1 MKKTIKITSILCIIA
16 IVCTVL
22 LSSCGNSVKTAV
34 SYEDY
39 EIDSNMMK
47 YFLSIQYNNVVNQ
60 QYSTYSQYAQFLSDI
75 TFEEFME
82 QYVGFNPNKPLDE
95 QEIDDHDKL
104 LYPKDEIEGEN
115 IQTWKDYFE
124 LKTVKSIKQLLVYRA
139 EAIKLG
145 IELDENDQKKID
157 DQIEELLTE
166 LSKYYPE
173 YPESKYFE
181 FTYGKGVTKK
191 DVRKAMELE
200 AIATK
205 AAEHISDKIDSSIT
219 HAEIEQT
226 YNENKLKFDLVD
238 HLSYTFEVDYTDI
251 IEEVAG
257 EGKTAEKLTD
267 EEKAQVNNKYKEEIK
282 KAHDKAVELASVKT
296 PEEFEKWV
304 IKYAANEFYDKEF
317 NSATSKLSDY
327 EKPSTED
334 LTDIKAALIADV
346 IKNVESG
353 QRVDDEIYVSLSDG
367 FESYVVYGK
376 TVSKVF
382 FDAIKS
388 LKDSLYNTVIHE
400 KDYCKCEKTNYVF
413 PETNDYEEDKFS
425 VWAFAADRK
434 VNDIKNIE
442 NGDGADGTELDTT
455 KSLDRFTAE
464 VSIIK
469 KTAYKDETISRDVA
483 YMLFTKED
491 MANKA
496 VEALKAVNDLTKDK
510 FLKAAEDKNNK
521 ADAYSAFED
530 YLIGTMQSEDFDN
543 WLLSA
548 KAGEITQT
556 PIQMSDGSFMVAYYV
571 GEGELKAWEYT
582 VKGVIYEDDYAAYE
596 DRMNKDYLLSI
607 VVNNSVIDGISFGTP
622 KETLWDSIINGFES
636 LIYKIFGREVSTTPP
651 SSPAIVEKW
660 GITIEEGDIFIAPYD
675 PDSADRY
682 VVVNPNNAYVTEW
695 GFIPSD
701 GTIVNGSA
709 NSPSIETEITIPN
722 EDVIIVKPIT
732 PSITP
737 EVTIPNK
744 DIIIINPSASPSIET
759 DIVVVPKVN

>member
-1 MKKTIKITSILCIIA
+1 MKKTIKITSILCVIA
-16 IVCTVL
+16 IVCTML
-22 LSSCGNSVKTAV
+22 LSSCGNSAKTAI

-47 YFLSIQYNNVVNQ
+47 YFLSTQYNNFLNKH
-60 QYSTYSQYAQFLSDI
+60 SIAYSQYFQFLGDI

-82 QYVGFNPNKPLDE
+82 QYSFNPNKPLDE
-95 QEIDDHDKL
+95 QEIDDYDRL
-104 LYPKDEIEGEN
+104 LHPKDEIEGEN

-124 LKTVKSIKQLLVYRA
+124 EQTVKYIKQLLVYRA

-145 IELDENDQKKID
+145 IDLNEEDQKKID

-173 YPESKYFE
+173 YPESKYLE

-238 HLSYTFEVDYTDI
+238 YLSYFFEVDYIDI

-267 EEKAQVNNKYKEEIK
+267 EEKAQVNSKYKEEIK

-304 IKYAANEFYDKEF
+304 IEYTANKFYDEKF
-317 NSATSKLSDY
+317 DSATSKLSDY

-367 FESYVVYGK
+367 PETYVVYGK

-388 LKDSLYNTVIHE
+388 LKDSLYNTVIDE

-442 NGDGADGTELDTT
+442 DGDGANGADFTT
-455 KSLDRFTAE
+455 NFANEFNAE
-464 VSIIK
+464 VSMIT
-469 KTAYKDETISRDVA
+469 KTAYRDETISRDIA

-491 MANKA
+491 MAKKA
-496 VEALKAVNDLTKDK
+496 VEALKAANDLTKDK

-582 VKGVIYEDDYAAYE
+582 VKGVIYKDDYAAYE
-596 DRMNKDYLLSI
+596 DRMNEDYLLSI

-651 SSPAIVEKW
+651 PSSAIVEKW
-660 GITIEEGDIFIAPYD
+660 GITFEESDIFIAPYD

-701 GTIVNGSA
+701 GTIGSA
-709 NSPSIETEITIPN
+709 NSPSIETEITTPS
-722 EDVIIVKPIT
+722 EDIIIVKPIT

-737 EVTIPNK
+737 EVTIPNE
-744 DIIIINPSASPSIET
+744 DVIIINPSTSPSIET

>member
-205 AAEHISDKIDSSIT
+205 AAEHISTTIEDAIDDKR
-219 HAEIEQT
+219 IEDA
-226 YNENKLKFDLVD
+226 YNKDKNKFDLVD
-238 HLSYTFEVDYTDI
+238 HLSYSFEVDYTDI

>member
-16 IVCTVL
+16 IVCTML
-22 LSSCGNSVKTAV
+22 LSSCSNSVKTAV

-124 LKTVKSIKQLLVYRA
+124 LKTVKSVKQLLIYRA

-191 DVRKAMELE
+191 DVRKAMELS

-205 AAEHISDKIDSSIT
+205 VAEHIGDKIDSSIT

-226 YNENKLKFDLVD
+226 YNENKLKFDFVD
-238 HLSYTFEVDYTDI
+238 HLSYSFEVDYIDI

-282 KAHDKAVELASVKT
+282 KAHEKAEELAGVKT

-304 IKYAANEFYDKEF
+304 IEYTANKFYDEKF
-317 NSATSKLSDY
+317 DSATAKLSDY

-353 QRVDDEIYVSLSDG
+353 QRVDDKIYVSLSDG
-367 FESYVVYGK
+367 PKSYVVYGK
-376 TVSKVF
+376 TVSKGF

-388 LKDSLYNTVIHE
+388 LKDSLYNTVIDE

-413 PETNDYEEDKFS
+413 PETNDDEKDKFS
-425 VWAFAADRK
+425 V
-434 VNDIKNIE
+434 
-442 NGDGADGTELDTT
+442 
-455 KSLDRFTAE
+455 
-464 VSIIK
+464 
-469 KTAYKDETISRDVA
+469 
-483 YMLFTKED
+483 
-491 MANKA
+491 
-496 VEALKAVNDLTKDK
+496 
-510 FLKAAEDKNNK
+510 
-521 ADAYSAFED
+521 
-530 YLIGTMQSEDFDN
+530 
-543 WLLSA
+543 
-548 KAGEITQT
+548 
-556 PIQMSDGSFMVAYYV
+556 
-571 GEGELKAWEYT
+571 
-582 VKGVIYEDDYAAYE
+582 
-596 DRMNKDYLLSI
+596 
-607 VVNNSVIDGISFGTP
+607 
-622 KETLWDSIINGFES
+622 
-636 LIYKIFGREVSTTPP
+636 
-651 SSPAIVEKW
+651 
-660 GITIEEGDIFIAPYD
+660 
-675 PDSADRY
+675 
-682 VVVNPNNAYVTEW
+682 
-695 GFIPSD
+695 
-701 GTIVNGSA
+701 
-709 NSPSIETEITIPN
+709 
-722 EDVIIVKPIT
+722 
-732 PSITP
+732 
-737 EVTIPNK
+737 
-744 DIIIINPSASPSIET
+744 
-759 DIVVVPKVN
+759 

>member
-22 LSSCGNSVKTAV
+22 LSSCGNSAKTAV
-34 SYEDY
+34 SYEEY

-47 YFLSIQYNNVVNQ
+47 YFLSTQYNDFLNKH
-60 QYSTYSQYAQFLSDI
+60 SIAYSQYANFLGYI
-75 TFEEFME
+75 TFEQYME
-82 QYVGFNPNKPLDE
+82 QYIGFNPYEPLDE
-95 QEIDDHDKL
+95 QTYGDGTDGVIK
-104 LYPKDEIEGEN
+104 
-115 IQTWKDYFE
+115 TWKDYFE
-124 LKTVKSIKQLLVYRA
+124 EQTVKSIKQLLIYRA

-181 FTYGKGVTKK
+181 FTYGKSVTKK

-205 AAEHISDKIDSSIT
+205 AAEHIGDKIDSSIT

-238 HLSYTFEVDYTDI
+238 HLSYSFEVDYTDI

-304 IKYAANEFYDKEF
+304 IEYTANKFYDEKF
-317 NSATSKLSDY
+317 DSATSKLSDY

-388 LKDSLYNTVIHE
+388 LKDSLYNTVIDE

-413 PETNDYEEDKFS
+413 PETNDDEEDKFS

-442 NGDGADGTELDTT
+442 DGDGADGTELDTT
-455 KSLDRFTAE
+455 KSLNKFTAE

-483 YMLFTKED
+483 YMIFTKED
-491 MANKA
+491 MAKKA
-496 VEALKAVNDLTKDK
+496 VEALKAANDLTKDK

-530 YLIGTMQSEDFDN
+530 YLIGNMQSEDFDN

-636 LIYKIFGREVSTTPP
+636 LIYKIFGKEVSTTPP
-651 SSPAIVEKW
+651 PSSAIVEKW
-660 GITIEEGDIFIAPYD
+660 GITFEESDIFIAPYD

-709 NSPSIETEITIPN
+709 NSPSITPEITIPN

-737 EVTIPNK
+737 EVTIPNE
-744 DIIIINPSASPSIET
+744 DVIIINPSTSPSIET

>member
-1 MKKTIKITSILCIIA
+1 MKKTIKITSILCVIA
-16 IVCTVL
+16 IVCTML
-22 LSSCGNSVKTAV
+22 LSSCGNSAKTAI

-47 YFLSIQYNNVVNQ
+47 YFLSTQYNNFLNKH
-60 QYSTYSQYAQFLSDI
+60 SITYSQYFQFLGDI

-82 QYVGFNPNKPLDE
+82 QYSFNPNKPLDE
-95 QEIDDHDKL
+95 QEIDDYDRL
-104 LYPKDEIEGEN
+104 LHPKDEIEGEN

-124 LKTVKSIKQLLVYRA
+124 EQTVKSVKQLLVYRA

-181 FTYGKGVTKK
+181 FTYGKSVTKK

-238 HLSYTFEVDYTDI
+238 HLSYSFEVDYTDI

-304 IKYAANEFYDKEF
+304 IEYTANKFYDEKF
-317 NSATSKLSDY
+317 TSATSKLSDY

-367 FESYVVYGK
+367 PETYVVYGK

-388 LKDSLYNTVIHE
+388 LKDSLYNTVIDE

-483 YMLFTKED
+483 YMIFTKED
-491 MANKA
+491 MAKKA
-496 VEALKAVNDLTKDK
+496 VEALKAANDLTKDK

-582 VKGVIYEDDYAAYE
+582 VKGVIYKDDYAAYE
-596 DRMNKDYLLSI
+596 DRMNEDYLLSI

-651 SSPAIVEKW
+651 PSSAIVEKW
-660 GITIEEGDIFIAPYD
+660 GITFEESDIFIAPYD

-701 GTIVNGSA
+701 GTIGSA
-709 NSPSIETEITIPN
+709 NSPSIETEITTPS
-722 EDVIIVKPIT
+722 EDIIIVKPIT

-737 EVTIPNK
+737 EVTIPNE
-744 DIIIINPSASPSIET
+744 DVIIINPSTSPSIET

>member
-1 MKKTIKITSILCIIA
+1 MKRQIKITAILCVIA
-16 IVCTVL
+16 IVCTML
-22 LSSCGNSVKTAV
+22 LSSCGNFVKTAI

-47 YFLSIQYNNVVNQ
+47 YFLSTQYNDFLKKQ
-60 QYSTYSQYAQFLSDI
+60 GITYSQYANFLGYI

-82 QYVGFNPNKPLDE
+82 QYSFNPNKPLDE
-95 QEIDDHDKL
+95 QEIDDYDRL
-104 LYPKDEIEGEN
+104 LHPKDEIEGEN

-124 LKTVKSIKQLLVYRA
+124 LKTTKYVKQLLVYRA

-145 IELDENDQKKID
+145 IELGENDQKKID
-157 DQIEELLTE
+157 EDIDDLITSLR
-166 LSKYYPE
+166 SYYPG
-173 YPESKYFE
+173 YSDSKCLE
-181 FTYGKGVTKK
+181 ITYGKGVTEK
-191 DVRKAMELE
+191 DIRKAIELE

-205 AAEHISDKIDSSIT
+205 AAEHISDKISNSIT

-238 HLSYTFEVDYTDI
+238 HLSYYFEVDYDDI
-251 IEEVAG
+251 VYKITG
-257 EGKTAEKLTD
+257 GDKTAEKLTD
-267 EEKAQVNNKYKEEIK
+267 REKELVNSKYKEEIA
-282 KAHDKAVELASVKT
+282 KAHASANELASVKT

-304 IKYAANEFYDKEF
+304 IEYTANKFYDEKF
-317 NSATSKLSDY
+317 DSATSKLSDY

-367 FESYVVYGK
+367 PETYVVYGK

-388 LKDSLYNTVIHE
+388 LKDSLYNTVIDE
-400 KDYCKCEKTNYVF
+400 KNYCKCEKFDYVF
-413 PETNDYEEDKFS
+413 SDKNHDIKDEFS
-425 VWAFAADRK
+425 EWAFAADRK

-442 NGDGADGTELDTT
+442 DGDGADGAEIDTSKT
-455 KSLDRFTAE
+455 LNKFNAE

-469 KTAYKDETISRDVA
+469 KTAYRDETISRDIA

-491 MANKA
+491 MAKKA
-496 VEALKAVNDLTKDK
+496 VEALKATNDLTKDK
-510 FLKAAEDKNNK
+510 FLKAAEDENNK
-521 ADAYSAFED
+521 ADAYSAVED
-530 YLIGTMQSEDFDN
+530 YFIGNMHNEDFDN

-556 PIQMSDGSFMVAYYV
+556 PIKMSNGSFMVAYYV
-571 GEGELKAWEYT
+571 GEGELKAWENT
-582 VKGVIYEDDYAAYE
+582 VKGVIYEDDYKAYE
-596 DRMNKDYLLSI
+596 DRMNEDYLSSV
-607 VVNNSVIDGISFGTP
+607 VVNDSVIDGISFGAQ
-622 KETLWDSIINGFES
+622 KESAIESFFNNIKNKILTILGINKSETATVSKWDPSINNNFIIVNPS
-636 LIYKIFGREVSTTPP
+636 DPYST
-651 SSPAIVEKW
+651 
-660 GITIEEGDIFIAPYD
+660 
-675 PDSADRY
+675 DRY
-682 VVVNPNNAYVTEW
+682 VVVNPNNAYAAKW
-695 GFIPSD
+695 GVIPSD

-709 NSPSIETEITIPN
+709 NSPSIETEITTPS
-722 EDVIIVKPIT
+722 EDIIIVKPIT

-737 EVTIPNK
+737 EVTIPNE
-744 DIIIINPSASPSIET
+744 DIIIINPSTPPSIET